1 MGGYV
6 CVCESGCLNFDS
18 SIAVIDAGVHIGV
31 PIVLIRF
38 PHGTFR
44 PDWVYRSHYK
54 IFDSATELQR
64 GRMLPGDFEDRS
76 HCLLLMRQADSRDGG
91 IKTPGAV
98 RSRSDLYPMAK
109 CEDFSW
115 PHVL

>member
-1 MGGYV
+1 M
-6 CVCESGCLNFDS
+6 CESGCLNFDS

-91 IKTPGAV
+91 
-98 RSRSDLYPMAK
+98 
-109 CEDFSW
+109 
-115 PHVL
+115 